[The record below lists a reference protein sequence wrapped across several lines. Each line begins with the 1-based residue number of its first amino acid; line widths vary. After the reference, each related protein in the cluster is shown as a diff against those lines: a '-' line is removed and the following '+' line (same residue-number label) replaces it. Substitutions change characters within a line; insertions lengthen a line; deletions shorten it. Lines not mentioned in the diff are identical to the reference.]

1 MCCYLG
7 RDRRQTAAMNCTC
20 GDYSECPGG
29 DVFNAKLEPNGVC
42 VEGWCEC
49 SIEFQGANCKVERQV
64 IIDHCEPHGR
74 RDGRG
79 QCTWAPSPSRSHVSE
94 PASSPIPKAWQRR
107 CILDTCALFSSSLR
121 QLHMQRF
128 ETSVA
133 VSFAVSAFLFFSH
146 SFIDPP

>member
-1 MCCYLG
+1 
-7 RDRRQTAAMNCTC
+7 MNCTC

-79 QCTWAPSPSRSHVSE
+79 QCTWAPSPFHLRARLNPRH
-94 PASSPIPKAWQRR
+94 PQFPK
-107 CILDTCALFSSSLR
+107 LDSCDANSTR
-121 QLHMQRF
+121 VRF
-128 ETSVA
+128 A
-133 VSFAVSAFLFFSH
+133 PFL
-146 SFIDPP
+146 